1 MSDTKSNYGSV
12 LGTSWNNCWLST
24 EAKFSSPKML
34 NALPNG
40 GPIFIPFEQK
50 MSFLFYLFC
59 QRIWNLCICSGL
71 RGKRREV
78 LCVIQRLP
86 SFAFNNLQIHRN
98 AVAVSFFVK
107 MRLFVREKKRLRSK
121 KIREKKNAIFSS
133 IETEVLVFI
142 KDKLSFANPR
152 PCRI

>member
-1 MSDTKSNYGSV
+1 
-12 LGTSWNNCWLST
+12 
-24 EAKFSSPKML
+24 ML

-121 KIREKKNAIFSS
+121 KIREKKRNFFFYRNRSARFYKRQTFFCESTS
-133 IETEVLVFI
+133 LQNLEDRVVLFLI
-142 KDKLSFANPR
+142 KNHLKTRWF
-152 PCRI
+152 